1 MLRHLLII
9 MLALLLASGDAS
21 AARKKQ
27 RNLSSVK
34 KEQKATQ
41 RAIKLTAEQIE
52 ANAKKTGRTLSA
64 LNALNAEITQQSRSI
79 TEIAGQIDS
88 IDASIA
94 VISDSIRILDER
106 LEAMRASYA
115 NSIKSMHKANSGS
128 MSALAFIFAS
138 DSFTQAYRRVRYL
151 REFAAWKDKKS
162 TEIKEAQ
169 AQLDG
174 QRKHYAAL
182 QADKSAAMARMTS
195 TKADLEKKQ
204 KETSVLVAQLKKEGA
219 SLKKVL
225 KEKEAQARALDA
237 ELDRLIAEEQRRQ
250 EAERRKAEEA
260 RRKQQE
266 KQLAQGKAKGEKTK
280 ETEAKGSAPK
290 PAPKPKASS
299 SAANYATAE
308 ADRKLTGSFESN
320 KGRLLF
326 PVSGKYKIVR
336 PFGRHKHPDL
346 PHVVTDN
353 SGIDIEVPP
362 GGNARAVF
370 GGTVSAIF
378 RQPGFNT
385 IVMVRHGS
393 YLTIYAN
400 LTDILVKKGDV
411 LKQGQTLGRIY
422 SDPDDDN
429 RSILHFE
436 LRKETQKLNP
446 SAWVR

>member
-64 LNALNAEITQQSRSI
+64 LNALNAEITQQSKSI

-182 QADKSAAMARMTS
+182 QADKSAAMAKMTS

-204 KETSVLVAQLKKEGA
+204 KETSVLVAQLKKEGT

-225 KEKEAQARALDA
+225 KEKEAQARALDV

>member
-1 MLRHLLII
+1 

-27 RNLSSVK
+27 HNLSSVK

-182 QADKSAAMARMTS
+182 QADKSAAMAKMTS

>member
-182 QADKSAAMARMTS
+182 QADKSAAMAKMTS

-204 KETSVLVAQLKKEGA
+204 KETSVLVAQLKKEGT

-266 KQLAQGKAKGEKTK
+266 KQLALGKAKGEKTK
-280 ETEAKGSAPK
+280 ETEAKGNAPK

>member
-1 MLRHLLII
+1 MLRHLMIF
-9 MLALLLASGDAS
+9 MLALLLAGGDAS

-27 RNLSSVK
+27 RNMSSVK

-64 LNALNAEITQQSRSI
+64 LNALNAEITQHNRSI
-79 TEIAGQIDS
+79 TEISVQIDS

-106 LEAMRASYA
+106 LEMMRASYA

-151 REFAAWKDKKS
+151 REFSAWKDKKS
-162 TEIKEAQ
+162 ADIKEAQ

-174 QRKHYAAL
+174 QRKQYSAL
-182 QADKSAAMARMTS
+182 QADKSAAMAKMTS
-195 TKADLEKKQ
+195 AKADLEKKQ

-250 EAERRKAEEA
+250 EAERRKAEEE
-260 RRKQQE
+260 RRRQQE
-266 KQLAQGKAKGEKTK
+266 KQLAQEKSKKDKAKESETKSSTAKT
-280 ETEAKGSAPK
+280 
-290 PAPKPKASS
+290 APKPKASP
-299 SAANYATAE
+299 AANYATAE

-353 SGIDIEVPP
+353 SGIDIEVPA
-362 GGNARAVF
+362 GGNARVVF

-385 IVMVRHGS
+385 IVMVRHES

-400 LTDILVKKGDV
+400 LTDILVKKGDA
-411 LKQGQTLGRIY
+411 LKQGQTIGRIY

>member
-1 MLRHLLII
+1 

-182 QADKSAAMARMTS
+182 QADKSAALARMTS

>member
-1 MLRHLLII
+1 

-162 TEIKEAQ
+162 TEIREAQ

-182 QADKSAAMARMTS
+182 QADKSAAMAKMTS

>member
-1 MLRHLLII
+1 

-64 LNALNAEITQQSRSI
+64 LNALNAEITQQSKSI

-182 QADKSAAMARMTS
+182 QADKSAAMAKMTS

-204 KETSVLVAQLKKEGA
+204 KETSVLVAQLKKEGT

-290 PAPKPKASS
+290 PALKPKASS

>member
-1 MLRHLLII
+1 

-182 QADKSAAMARMTS
+182 QADKSAAMAKMTS

-204 KETSVLVAQLKKEGA
+204 KETSVLVAQLKKEGT

-266 KQLAQGKAKGEKTK
+266 KQLALGKAKGEKTK
-280 ETEAKGSAPK
+280 ETEAKGNAPK

>member
-182 QADKSAAMARMTS
+182 QADKSAAMAKMTS

>member
-64 LNALNAEITQQSRSI
+64 LNALNAEITQQNKSI
-79 TEIAGQIDS
+79 TAIAGQIDS

-115 NSIKSMHKANSGS
+115 NSIKSMHRANNGS

-162 TEIKEAQ
+162 ADIKAAQ

-182 QADKSAAMARMTS
+182 QADKSAAMAKMTS

-225 KEKEAQARALDA
+225 KQKEAQARALDA

-250 EAERRKAEEA
+250 EEQRRKAEEE

-266 KQLAQGKAKGEKTK
+266 KQLAQGKAKGEKAK
-280 ETEAKGSAPK
+280 EAEAKSNTSK
-290 PAPKPKASS
+290 PAPKPKA

>member
-1 MLRHLLII
+1 

-182 QADKSAAMARMTS
+182 QADKSAAMAKMTS

>member
-1 MLRHLLII
+1 

-237 ELDRLIAEEQRRQ
+237 DLDRLIAEEQRRQ

>member
-1 MLRHLLII
+1 